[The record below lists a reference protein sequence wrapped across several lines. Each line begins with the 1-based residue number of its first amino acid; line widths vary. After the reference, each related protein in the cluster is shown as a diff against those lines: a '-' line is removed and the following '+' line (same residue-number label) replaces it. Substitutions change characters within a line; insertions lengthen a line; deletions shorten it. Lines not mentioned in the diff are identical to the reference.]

1 MRKAFAMRRPMP
13 GAAWWVKQL
22 QAAAEAAAGA
32 RVHRCRECGGRIRLG
47 EMCRVCHVE
56 QKVKETI

>member
-1 MRKAFAMRRPMP
+1 MP

-47 EMCRVCHVE
+47 EVCRVCHVE